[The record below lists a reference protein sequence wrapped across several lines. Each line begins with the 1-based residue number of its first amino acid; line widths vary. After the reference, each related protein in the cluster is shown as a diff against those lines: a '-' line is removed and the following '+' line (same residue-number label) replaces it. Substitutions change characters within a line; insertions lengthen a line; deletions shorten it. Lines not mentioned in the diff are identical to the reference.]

1 MFAILHG
8 NSEGL
13 QEVIVSVQISKHS
26 HAISLPCSAG
36 LQEKKKA
43 ASVAMSR
50 IETHSLL
57 TSPDDIDRF
66 D

>member
-26 HAISLPCSAG
+26 HAISLPCSTG
-36 LQEKKKA
+36 LQEEGGI
-43 ASVAMSR
+43 SGNEQNRNPQFV
-50 IETHSLL
+50 L
-57 TSPDDIDRF
+57 TSPDNIDRF